1 MTKNITKYKN
11 LIIFLLFL
19 MVNVSF
25 AQKDNSE
32 MHFNEDFDKIMK
44 QKLMEN
50 LSLDNSTADKFM
62 TTYKQSKINIR
73 SLMKEKK
80 ELQKSIEQDPE
91 ALDIGVKL
99 DKWMEIDTK
108 IIESRND
115 YYNELKTFLTPVQ
128 IAKSISLKRNI
139 KKELRKEL
147 KKHKKQN
154 KFNGQD
160 DDLK

>member
-1 MTKNITKYKN
+1 MNKNITKYKN

-25 AQKDNSE
+25 AQKDNGK
-32 MHFNEDFDKIMK
+32 MQFNEEFDKILK

-50 LSLDNSTADKFM
+50 LSLDDATADKFM
-62 TTYKQSKINIR
+62 NTYKQSKINIR

-80 ELQKSIEQDPE
+80 ELQKTIEQDPE
-91 ALDIGVKL
+91 ALDIGIKL

-108 IIESRND
+108 IIDSRNN

-128 IAKSISLKRNI
+128 IAKSINLKRNI
-139 KKELRKEL
+139 KKELKEEL
-147 KKHKKQN
+147 KKHRKQN
-154 KFNGQD
+154 NFKGQD